1 VPARYRRSYP
11 ARGRSSRRTKVW
23 AELTGQTVT
32 LASAAFSNLDMLSQL
47 QTAGLSTL
55 GVTVLRTV
63 VQIQVTNWAGATD
76 DIIWGTLVGRSTD
89 VGTAAPASAL
99 AANGLFDW
107 NYRGFLQPDTMGATI
122 DATKIYNYD
131 YKSRRKVPEANSRYL
146 ICLLN
151 QSAASKT
158 LELFTRT
165 LVALP

>member
-1 VPARYRRSYP
+1 MPPRSRRRTS
-11 ARGRSSRRTKVW
+11 SSRRSRRIKVW

-32 LASAAFSNLDMLSQL
+32 LAAGAFSNLDMLSQM
-47 QTAGLSTL
+47 QTAGVSAV

-99 AANGLFDW
+99 ASNGLFDW
-107 NYRGFLQPDTMGATI
+107 NFRGFLQPDTMGATI

-131 YKSRRKVPEANSRYL
+131 YRSMRKVPEVNSRYL